1 MNRTSI
7 HRYRDKIV
15 YEKKFQQHRFHKRI
29 EQGIAVLAER
39 DEGGGA
45 VPG

>member
-1 MNRTSI
+1 M

-15 YEKKFQQHRFHKRI
+15 YEKKFQQHRFHKSI
-29 EQGIAVLAER
+29 KQGIDVLAER

-45 VPG
+45 DHG